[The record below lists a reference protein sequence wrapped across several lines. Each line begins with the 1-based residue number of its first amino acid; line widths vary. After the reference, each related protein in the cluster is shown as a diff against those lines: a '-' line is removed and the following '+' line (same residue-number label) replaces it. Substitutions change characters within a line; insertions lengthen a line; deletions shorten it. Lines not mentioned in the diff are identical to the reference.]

1 MSIQNREAK
10 QFAQERKSGH
20 NTFLGSVM
28 TNKYIV
34 SINSELGRKEVERE
48 RVPSKRVPPH
58 LTQEE
63 LGR

>member
-1 MSIQNREAK
+1 
-10 QFAQERKSGH
+10 
-20 NTFLGSVM
+20 M